1 VPTVL
6 LIDVPESR
14 ALALEE
20 RLAVDG
26 CLVRRATGWPTD
38 RPEAGEVDVVLAH
51 TADPAALALAVRRL
65 SRAPLVLV
73 SGAAAPARVAAL
85 TCGAD
90 VCLADTEP
98 EPVVEAHVTAL
109 LRRWQ
114 PRVRHQVET
123 VQVGELAL
131 DPPARRAQVDGV
143 DLELRPREFDLLVAL
158 ARSSGRAFRR
168 HELLDLV
175 WGPRFVGGVNT
186 VDVHISWLRQK
197 LPAAARV
204 RITTLRGVGYRLD
217 ELSRPAFPVT
227 DQGAGTADVRPE
239 PEGDAAQPGDAIA
252 QPEDVRPQPE
262 GPAPESGGA
271 APQPGGAAPQP
282 EGAGVLPD
290 GTAPP
295 PNGTAPETGNAAP
308 RPEGG
313 SVRPE
318 DALPRSGSG
327 SARPDSAFPLRDRA
341 VPRR

>member
-1 VPTVL
+1 MPTVL

-14 ALALEE
+14 ALTLEE

-65 SRAPLVLV
+65 SRAPLILV

-98 EPVVEAHVTAL
+98 EPVIEAHLTAL

-114 PRVRHQVET
+114 PRVRHQLET

-131 DPPARRAQVDGV
+131 DPPARRAQVDGA

-217 ELSRPAFPVT
+217 ELSRPVLPAT
-227 DQGAGTADVRPE
+227 DQGPGTAGASSQPDGE
-239 PEGDAAQPGDAIA
+239 AAQPGGSLA
-252 QPEDVRPQPE
+252 QPE
-262 GPAPESGGA
+262 GA
-271 APQPGGAAPQP
+271 APQPGSAVALPDGAAPAPNGAAPPASNTAPPPESGAAQP
-282 EGAGVLPD
+282 EGARLQLGRTSVQ
-290 GTAPP
+290 
-295 PNGTAPETGNAAP
+295 PN
-308 RPEGG
+308 
-313 SVRPE
+313 
-318 DALPRSGSG
+318 
-327 SARPDSAFPLRDRA
+327 SAVPLRDRA
-341 VPRR
+341 VPRP

>member
-204 RITTLRGVGYRLD
+204 RITTLRGVVYRLD

-252 QPEDVRPQPE
+252 QP
-262 GPAPESGGA
+262 AF
-271 APQPGGAAPQP
+271 QP

-290 GTAPP
+290 GTAPL
-295 PNGTAPETGNAAP
+295 PNGTVPQAGSAAP

-313 SVRPE
+313 SVQPE

>member
-1 VPTVL
+1 MPTVL

-197 LPAAARV
+197 LPPAARV

-217 ELSRPAFPVT
+217 ELSRPAFPVA
-227 DQGAGTADVRPE
+227 DQGAGTAGVRPQ

-252 QPEDVRPQPE
+252 QP
-262 GPAPESGGA
+262 AF
-271 APQPGGAAPQP
+271 QP

-290 GTAPP
+290 GTAPL
-295 PNGTAPETGNAAP
+295 PNGTVPQAGSAAP